1 MELLANSAGHDRRLS
16 RNGQNPPIRDTSVC
30 CRFEMSFHAAS
41 DEGIFAEDVLEARKQ
56 REEESRQ
63 VDCHKI

>member
-1 MELLANSAGHDRRLS
+1 
-16 RNGQNPPIRDTSVC
+16 
-30 CRFEMSFHAAS
+30 MSFHAAS

-63 VDCHKI
+63 VICRKIQTDNIRITASVTIVVLLPASASLDCHCLVST

>member
-1 MELLANSAGHDRRLS
+1 
-16 RNGQNPPIRDTSVC
+16 
-30 CRFEMSFHAAS
+30 MSFHAAS

-63 VDCHKI
+63 VNCRKI